1 MIIKIIIIGSLSYLI
16 GAIPFAY
23 IMVKL
28 IKKTDLRTV
37 GSGNVGATNAMRV
50 LGWKLGLVVFLL
62 DFLKGFIA
70 VGLVSGIFGSLTIL
84 DSSPNL
90 IRIIAGICAIC
101 GHVWT
106 VFLKFKGGKGVAT
119 SAGVFAFLIPIPFLL
134 TLVVFILVVSISRF
148 VSLGSIS
155 AASAFPILTFVFK
168 QDLDLKIF
176 TIFLAVLVT
185 LTHISNLKRLINGTE
200 KRLSFK
206 NSNTGEKK
214 NE

>member
-1 MIIKIIIIGSLSYLI
+1 MVGKIIIIGSLSYLI

-28 IKKTDLRTV
+28 IKKTDLRNV
-37 GSGNVGATNAMRV
+37 GSGNVGTTNAMRV

-70 VGLVSGIFGSLTIL
+70 VGLVSGIFGSLTLI
-84 DSSPNL
+84 DSAPNL
-90 IRIIAGICAIC
+90 IRIIAGVCAIC

-134 TLVVFILVVSISRF
+134 TFAVFILVMSISRI
-148 VSLGSIS
+148 VSLSSIS
-155 AASAFPILTFVFK
+155 AASAFPLLTLIFK
-168 QDLDLKIF
+168 QDLDLKIC
-176 TIFLAVLVT
+176 TIFLAVLII
-185 LTHISNLKRLINGTE
+185 LTHIPNLKRLINGTE

-206 NSNTGEKK
+206 SSNK
-214 NE
+214 

>member
-1 MIIKIIIIGSLSYLI
+1 MIIQIIIIGSLSYLI

-134 TLVVFILVVSISRF
+134 TLAVFILVVSISRF

-155 AASAFPILTFVFK
+155 AAAAFPILTFVFK

-206 NSNTGEKK
+206 SSNTGEKK
-214 NE
+214 N

>member
-1 MIIKIIIIGSLSYLI
+1 MIIKIIIIGSLSYLL

-70 VGLVSGIFGSLTIL
+70 VGLVSGIFGSLTL
-84 DSSPNL
+84 LESAPNL

-134 TLVVFILVVSISRF
+134 TLAVFILVVSISKI

-168 QDLDLKIF
+168 QEFDLKIF
-176 TIFLAVLVT
+176 TIFLAVLII

-206 NSNTGEKK
+206 DSNKGEKK
-214 NE
+214 I

>member
-1 MIIKIIIIGSLSYLI
+1 MVGKIIIIGSLSYLI

-28 IKKTDLRTV
+28 IKKTDLRNV
-37 GSGNVGATNAMRV
+37 GSGNVGTTNAMRV

-70 VGLVSGIFGSLTIL
+70 VGLVSGIFGSLTLI
-84 DSSPNL
+84 DSAPNL
-90 IRIIAGICAIC
+90 IRIIAGVCAIC

-134 TLVVFILVVSISRF
+134 TFAVFILVMSISRI
-148 VSLGSIS
+148 VSLSSIS
-155 AASAFPILTFVFK
+155 AASAFPILTFIFK

-176 TIFLAVLVT
+176 TIFLAVLII
-185 LTHISNLKRLINGTE
+185 LTHIPNLKRLINGTE

-206 NSNTGEKK
+206 SSNK
-214 NE
+214 